1 MAEDKSHILPIHE
14 QLTCSH
20 GDVRRAHACGGMA
33 IGDEVSPIVSS
44 GPWLFWGGQK
54 SLEYNVIHDVRDF
67 CLTWFIDGN
76 QGPQN
81 TLVAK
86 MNEPITI
93 F

>member
-1 MAEDKSHILPIHE
+1 M
-14 QLTCSH
+14 T
-20 GDVRRAHACGGMA
+20 RAHACGGMA
-33 IGDEVSPIVSS
+33 IGDEVRLIVS

-67 CLTWFIDGN
+67 CLTWFIDDN
-76 QGPQN
+76 LGPQN